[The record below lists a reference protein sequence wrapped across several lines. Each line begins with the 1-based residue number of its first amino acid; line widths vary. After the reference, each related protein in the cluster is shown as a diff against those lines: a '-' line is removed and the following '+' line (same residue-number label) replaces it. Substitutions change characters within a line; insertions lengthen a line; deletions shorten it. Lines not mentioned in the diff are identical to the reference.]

1 MSNVRS
7 VTLLLLILLLLSLFW
22 LYPAATQRAS
32 PDSPP
37 GSLPVQEVR
46 LSASINRLPMGDRM
60 VVDAAPATQDSRSRE
75 AADLASNVGVRPPQG
90 PDQVQAQVAALL
102 DTPPEWTAALQH
114 QDKEVRREA
123 LQQWAGQG
131 AATPLDPLTH
141 ALVDPDESV
150 RQGAGTGR
158 AGVAGQGGG
167 EIKARD
173 KGER

>member
-90 PDQVQAQVAALL
+90 PDQAQAQVAALL

-150 RQGAGTGR
+150 RA
-158 AGVAGQGGG
+158 
-167 EIKARD
+167 KAQELVEQVWLA
-173 KGER
+173 KAEAK

>member
-1 MSNVRS
+1 MSNARS
-7 VTLLLLILLLLSLFW
+7 VVLLLLILLLLSFFW
-22 LYPAATQRAS
+22 LDPAATQRAS

-37 GSLPVQEVR
+37 KSLPAQEVQ

-75 AADLASNVGVRPPQG
+75 PADLASNVGVRPPQA
-90 PDQVQAQVAALL
+90 PDQAQAQAAALL

-114 QDKEVRREA
+114 PDKEVRRDA
-123 LQQWAGQG
+123 LQQWAEQG

-150 RQGAGTGR
+150 RAKAQELVEQVWLAKAGAS
-158 AGVAGQGGG
+158 
-167 EIKARD
+167 
-173 KGER
+173 

>member
-1 MSNVRS
+1 MSNARS
-7 VTLLLLILLLLSLFW
+7 VVLLLLILLPISFFW
-22 LYPAATQRAS
+22 LDPVATQRAS

-37 GSLPVQEVR
+37 GSLPVQEVQ

-75 AADLASNVGVRPPQG
+75 AADRASNLGVRPPQAS
-90 PDQVQAQVAALL
+90 DQAQVQAQAAALL

-114 QDKEVRREA
+114 PDKDVRREA

-150 RQGAGTGR
+150 RAKAQELVEQVWLAKAGAR
-158 AGVAGQGGG
+158 
-167 EIKARD
+167 
-173 KGER
+173 